1 MSCRCHDAELPVSA
15 EPLMECFLSRPPS
28 LHSRIV
34 IADLRGGRMTSPRCS
49 LVWYDGGGCIS
60 RPFSRPSKTEAVRHL
75 GPPPLARALA
85 LEFVQLCG
93 QGRLLLLA
101 DTVSNGIEDLEML
114 LLQVLKSRIEFL
126 VPGVQDEDLEA
137 QCRTGD
143 DKVGDGDGP
152 CDNHGVEETT
162 VQLSVAVFV
171 LLKLAQ
177 QLSNT
182 WELVVWTGS
191 PGIR

>member
-1 MSCRCHDAELPVSA
+1 
-15 EPLMECFLSRPPS
+15 
-28 LHSRIV
+28 
-34 IADLRGGRMTSPRCS
+34 
-49 LVWYDGGGCIS
+49 
-60 RPFSRPSKTEAVRHL
+60 
-75 GPPPLARALA
+75 
-85 LEFVQLCG
+85 
-93 QGRLLLLA
+93 
-101 DTVSNGIEDLEML
+101 
-114 LLQVLKSRIEFL
+114 

-182 WELVVWTGS
+182 TWELVVWTGS